1 MLMLRRTFIQVTAWG
16 AQGIIALVAAVPGL
30 RALLDPLRR
39 SSTSRPFIR
48 VAPLAALSGG
58 TPIRATVEAD
68 RWDAFTHYP
77 PGPIGSVWLLL
88 VKPGDDNPP
97 SGDDTPPSGG
107 DHAHSDDHADAA
119 DRSSPRVLVWQ
130 TICPHLG
137 CGIDY
142 SPERQSFNCPCHA
155 SDFDLTGKCL
165 EGPSPREMDQLENR
179 VTDPDENGQRWV
191 EVAYQAFQTGT
202 PEKRPMT

>member
-1 MLMLRRTFIQVTAWG
+1 MLRRTFIRVTAWG
-16 AQGIIALVAAVPGL
+16 AQGIIALIAAVPGL

-39 SSTSRPFIR
+39 SSPGRPFIR
-48 VAPLAALSGG
+48 VAPLAALRDGV
-58 TPIRATVEAD
+58 PIRVTVEAD

-88 VKPGDDNPP
+88 VKPDKDSPPDGGDNP
-97 SGDDTPPSGG
+97 SSAS
-107 DHAHSDDHADAA
+107 DHAHSDVHADAA
-119 DRSSPRVLVWQ
+119 DASFPQVLVWQ

-142 SPERQSFNCPCHA
+142 SSERQSFNCPCHT
-155 SDFDLTGKCL
+155 SDFDLTGKYL
-165 EGPSPREMDQLENR
+165 EGPSPRDMDRLESR
-179 VTDPDENGQRWV
+179 LTDPDENGQRWV

-202 PEKRPMT
+202 AEKRPMT